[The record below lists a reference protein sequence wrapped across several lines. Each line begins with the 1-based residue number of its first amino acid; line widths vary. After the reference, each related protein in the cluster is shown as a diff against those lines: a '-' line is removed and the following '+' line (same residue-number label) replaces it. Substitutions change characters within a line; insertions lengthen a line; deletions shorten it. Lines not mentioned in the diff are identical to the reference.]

1 MADEVNVSTAIL
13 QPATAPFDIDRVLRD
28 AVVHNK
34 PGYLMLP
41 ADVASAEIDPPTG
54 PLEVK
59 LAISTDAAKTAFK
72 KAATEFLR
80 GKKTSV
86 LVDYMTAHFRQLIT
100 CSD

>member
-59 LAISTDAAKTAFK
+59 LAISTDAAKNRLQEGCYRVLARQENLG
-72 KAATEFLR
+72 AR
-80 GKKTSV
+80 GLYDRAS
-86 LVDYMTAHFRQLIT
+86 
-100 CSD
+100 SGN